1 MTSFKPD
8 DDVKD
13 KGSEVDYEA
22 GKPGGLPNQSMSPSP
37 LRRLRSRSRR
47 RCHRVTTR
55 PRHRP
60 RSSTSSK
67 RLRDARHTDSNGRLR
82 EISRKLWY
90 YLTWADTHWQTACR
104 LLKWIS
110 QIFPWIG
117 MKCVNICAGRARM
130 SWTGKF
136 CKSLEAPTLPT
147 SNCKLPSPTM
157 RRQPEKGLPWMPT
170 HLRRFQGH
178 NAYVQKQ
185 GRFARMIKQLY
196 P

>member
-90 YLTWADTHWQTACR
+90 YLRGHALAD
-104 LLKWIS
+104 S
-110 QIFPWIG
+110 
-117 MKCVNICAGRARM
+117 
-130 SWTGKF
+130 
-136 CKSLEAPTLPT
+136 
-147 SNCKLPSPTM
+147 LPSPEMDFTD
-157 RRQPEKGLPWMPT
+157 LPMDWNEVREYLCRKSQNVVDWEILQVIRSSDAP
-170 HLRRFQGH
+170 HFQLQVAKPD
-178 NAYVQKQ
+178 NETTT
-185 GRFARMIKQLY
+185 
-196 P
+196 